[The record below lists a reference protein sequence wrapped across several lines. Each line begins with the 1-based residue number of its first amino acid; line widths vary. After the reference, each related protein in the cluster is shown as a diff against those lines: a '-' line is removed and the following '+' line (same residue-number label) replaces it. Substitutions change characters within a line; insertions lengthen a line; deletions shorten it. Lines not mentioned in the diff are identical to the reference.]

1 MTKFCDVQRTRSTRA
16 NLFYFISNFSPVRE
30 DTKKQEKMTLEC
42 RRCPRRG
49 SVVAP
54 YSCLLCISPISQG
67 STRFTHKDR
76 KSKQVISKND
86 HYQIYLF
93 SFLEF
98 FASLLKAGKVSHPDG
113 EHTTVEPG
121 PMFEGGPSSY
131 TSSPSTFGFQPNGA
145 GKKKASKQLA
155 NRRPRKKGLRLLPLT
170 PLKQT

>member
-1 MTKFCDVQRTRSTRA
+1 MSREREARA
-16 NLFYFISNFSPVRE
+16 LICFILFQIFSPVRE
-30 DTKKQEKMTLEC
+30 DTKKQKKMTLEC
-42 RRCPRRG
+42 RRCPRRR

-54 YSCLLCISPISQG
+54 YSCLLCISPIPQG

-76 KSKQVISKND
+76 KSIQVISKND
-86 HYQIYLF
+86 HYQIYYF

-113 EHTTVEPG
+113 EHTTVQPG

-131 TSSPSTFGFQPNGA
+131 TSSPSTFGFQPNEV
-145 GKKKASKQLA
+145 GKKKASKLA
-155 NRRPRKKGLRLLPLT
+155 NRKKKKKGPRLLPLT